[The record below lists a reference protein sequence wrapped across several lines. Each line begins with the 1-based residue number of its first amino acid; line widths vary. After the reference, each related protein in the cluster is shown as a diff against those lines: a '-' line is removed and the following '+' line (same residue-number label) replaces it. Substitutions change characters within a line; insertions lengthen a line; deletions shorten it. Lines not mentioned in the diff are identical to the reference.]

1 MNGMKSGCSA
11 IMRREQCWDAVTR
24 PPRSC
29 ALAAQAQYYPWYRTR
44 TVILTFS
51 ILEMT
56 PRPDELGEENPFLSM
71 AVSGDKQGGKEERPK
86 DEREQILEA
95 IGS

>member
-1 MNGMKSGCSA
+1 MV
-11 IMRREQCWDAVTR
+11 RREQCWDAVAR

-29 ALAAQAQYYPWYRTR
+29 ALAAKAQYYPWSR

-71 AVSGDKQGGKEERPK
+71 AGSTDKQGEKEERPK